1 MIIYLYLKQHNKTGL
16 KYLGK
21 TKQNPHEYTGSGIDW
36 IEHLSIYGNDVST
49 EIIKECYTNNELN
62 LWGRFYSTIFNVV
75 ESSEFLNRIPE
86 TGGGGGGVLSE
97 EGLNNIIKYQNNKVK
112 DGTHHFLSG
121 DIQGVAS
128 RQRVKDGT
136 HNLLGSESNAKRV
149 LDGTHNFLGSENS
162 ISIQKR
168 RIEDGT
174 HNWLSEEHKIKKLV
188 AAKLKRDQQMSVG
201 VHNFQA
207 KGLTAVINGL
217 GISKRMIVSEYKSQL
232 NIIDKNLSEW
242 VSAVSNEG
250 KRRKKCL
257 K

>member
-1 MIIYLYLKQHNKTGL
+1 MNIYLYLKQHNTTGL

-21 TKQNPHEYTGSGIDW
+21 TEQNPYTYKGSGIDW

-49 EIIKECYTNNELN
+49 EIIKECCTNSELN
-62 LWGRFYSTIFNVV
+62 LWGRFYSNIFNVV

-86 TGGGGGGVLSE
+86 TGGGAGVFSE

-112 DGTHHFLSG
+112 DGTHHLLSG

-162 ISIQKR
+162 RSIQKR

-174 HNWLSEEHKIKKLV
+174 HHWLSEEHKIKKLV
-188 AAKLKRDQQMSVG
+188 AAKLKRDQQMRDG
-201 VHNFQA
+201 VHNLQVT
-207 KGLTAVINGL
+207 GLTAVINVL

-232 NIIDKNLSEW
+232 NIVDKNLSEW
-242 VSAVSNEG
+242 VSAISNEG
-250 KRRKKCL
+250 KRRKKCSN
-257 K
+257 